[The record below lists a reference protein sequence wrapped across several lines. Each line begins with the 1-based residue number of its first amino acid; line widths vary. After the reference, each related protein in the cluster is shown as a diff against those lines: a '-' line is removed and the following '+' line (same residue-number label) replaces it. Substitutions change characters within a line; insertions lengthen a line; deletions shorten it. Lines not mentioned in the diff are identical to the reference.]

1 MQHLVK
7 QDVFD
12 GVAGHT
18 RMVKNAADHDGVV
31 GGIVMA
37 ETAAGV
43 VSAPGQ
49 LWTTHQAVKEAP
61 IEVVKN
67 LFQMIVMAAGGV
79 DVLASAHLPHQAR
92 FSGDIVARDVAP
104 VTSTVDAINRLAIEL
119 GEQDVSDRMQ
129 HRFGRAFKQIGE
141 SNIEFSFPQANRVV
155 NRNERIKTNMH
166 GRRVCSRTHF
176 AIGFAKDFSYARG
189 HDVGRVARTEIL
201 INAVRDVFA
210 RYIPAHAALRN
221 YAS

>member
-67 LFQMIVMAAGGV
+67 LFQMIGMAAGGA
-79 DVLASAHLPHQAR
+79 DVLASAHLRRYPGVR
-92 FSGDIVARDVAP
+92 CSGGNEHCGCDQSAC
-104 VTSTVDAINRLAIEL
+104 
-119 GEQDVSDRMQ
+119 DRAW
-129 HRFGRAFKQIGE
+129 RAGCE
-141 SNIEFSFPQANRVV
+141 
-155 NRNERIKTNMH
+155 
-166 GRRVCSRTHF
+166 
-176 AIGFAKDFSYARG
+176 
-189 HDVGRVARTEIL
+189 
-201 INAVRDVFA
+201 
-210 RYIPAHAALRN
+210 
-221 YAS
+221 